1 MTPSKPRPQRVPFE
15 EGVSLLAQPNRTR
28 DNATLYNHLAAPHDR
43 RARLNHPVAGKLIVK
58 AVMERW
64 LVCRGPDS
72 RHSQPKRAT
81 SRRGNGLCR
90 WTSSSSSILPLQGIL
105 ETRHGHELVLR
116 KEARTRNTKTL
127 YSRRHL
133 IIRNLPYV
141 LVIETLKVC
150 TRLQP
155 NVIWMKISSR
165 HLRILLLGLVLLPLL
180 LCQKMSISKYYG

>member
-105 ETRHGHELVLR
+105 ETRHGHELASTKR
-116 KEARTRNTKTL
+116 SSHKEYKNLVFEKTL
-127 YSRRHL
+127 DHSEPP
-133 IIRNLPYV
+133 IRP
-141 LVIETLKVC
+141 C
-150 TRLQP
+150 
-155 NVIWMKISSR
+155 
-165 HLRILLLGLVLLPLL
+165 H
-180 LCQKMSISKYYG
+180 